1 MKNAFGATLLFQ
13 IVIFFVI
20 LFTGYIC
27 LSINQAK
34 AFNVKN
40 EIVKAVERHAPNLH
54 GGGLGVSFSADI
66 REIME
71 RQGYRIEGSCS
82 KLGEHYFGYER
93 DGYDCYDDRCA
104 VCIKEIGS
112 NIGQKER
119 PDDPDD
125 GHYYKVVTFYQLDL
139 PIIKSVFNLTTK
151 GETKIIYKR
160 GA

>member
-27 LSINQAK
+27 LSINQTK

-40 EIVKAVERHAPNLH
+40 EIVKAVERHAPNLD
-54 GGGLGVSFSADI
+54 GGVVGALIGVSFSADI
-66 REIME
+66 SEIME
-71 RQGYRIEGSCS
+71 RQGYRIEGNCDR
-82 KLGEHYFGYER
+82 LDGDYTLRYNR
-93 DGYDCYDDRCA
+93 DGLICTDDRCA
-104 VCIKEIGS
+104 VCIQQVTSTMAGK
-112 NIGQKER
+112 
-119 PDDPDD
+119 DTY
-125 GHYYKVVTFYQLDL
+125 YYKVVTFYQLDL

-151 GETKIIYKR
+151 GETKIIYKG